1 MEDLMKHVVEQAVD
15 SATSEIIEG
24 VVVETVE
31 TVEITEM
38 STEEVAWE
46 VADIM
51 IDTGAGDAL
60 LALTG
65 GPVVLVLAYKVFKKW
80 RKGIR
85 EKQMMGKS

>member
-1 MEDLMKHVVEQAVD
+1 MDDLMKTVVEQAID
-15 SATSEIIEG
+15 SVTSEIVDGAI
-24 VVVETVE
+24 VETLE
-31 TVEITEM
+31 TTEV
-38 STEEVAWE
+38 STGDVAWE

>member
-1 MEDLMKHVVEQAVD
+1 MKTVVEQAID
-15 SATSEIIEG
+15 SATSEIVDG
-24 VVVETVE
+24 VIVETLE
-31 TVEITEM
+31 TTEV

-85 EKQMMGKS
+85 EKQMIRKS

>member
-1 MEDLMKHVVEQAVD
+1 MDDLMKTVVEQAID
-15 SATSEIIEG
+15 SATSEIVDGAI
-24 VVVETVE
+24 VKTLET
-31 TVEITEM
+31 TEM
-38 STEEVAWE
+38 PTEDVAWE
-46 VADIM
+46 VADII

>member
-1 MEDLMKHVVEQAVD
+1 MDDLMKTVVEQAID
-15 SATSEIIEG
+15 SATSEIVDGAI
-24 VVVETVE
+24 VETLE
-31 TVEITEM
+31 TTEM

-80 RKGIR
+80 RKDIR

>member
-1 MEDLMKHVVEQAVD
+1 MDDLMKHVVEQAVD
-15 SATSEIIEG
+15 SATSEIIDG

-31 TVEITEM
+31 TVETTEIP
-38 STEEVAWE
+38 SEDLAWE
-46 VADIM
+46 VADII

>member
-1 MEDLMKHVVEQAVD
+1 MDDLMKTVVEQAID
-15 SATSEIIEG
+15 SATSEIVDG
-24 VVVETVE
+24 VIVETLE
-31 TVEITEM
+31 TTEV

-85 EKQMMGKS
+85 EKQMIRKS

>member
-1 MEDLMKHVVEQAVD
+1 MDDLMKTVVERAID
-15 SATSEIIEG
+15 SVSTQTEN
-24 VVVETVE
+24 VVIETVSE
-31 TVEITEM
+31 TLEITEM
-38 STEEVAWE
+38 STEDVAWE

-65 GPVVLVLAYKVFKKW
+65 GPVALVLAYKVFKKW

>member
-1 MEDLMKHVVEQAVD
+1 MDDLMKTVVEQAID
-15 SATSEIIEG
+15 SATSEIVDG
-24 VVVETVE
+24 VIVETLE
-31 TVEITEM
+31 TTEV

>member
-1 MEDLMKHVVEQAVD
+1 MDDLMKTVVEQAID
-15 SATSEIIEG
+15 SATSEIVDG
-24 VVVETVE
+24 VIVETLE
-31 TVEITEM
+31 TTEM
-38 STEEVAWE
+38 STEDVAWE

>member
-1 MEDLMKHVVEQAVD
+1 MKTVVEQVVD
-15 SATSEIIEG
+15 SATSEIIDG

-31 TVEITEM
+31 TVETTEIP
-38 STEEVAWE
+38 SEDLAWE
-46 VADIM
+46 VADII

>member
-1 MEDLMKHVVEQAVD
+1 MDDLMKTVVEQVVD
-15 SATSEIIEG
+15 SVSTQTEN
-24 VVVETVE
+24 VVIETVSE
-31 TVEITEM
+31 TLETTEM
-38 STEEVAWE
+38 STEDVAWE

-65 GPVVLVLAYKVFKKW
+65 GLVASVLAYKVFKKW

>member
-1 MEDLMKHVVEQAVD
+1 MDDLMKTVVEQVVD
-15 SATSEIIEG
+15 SATSEIIDG

-31 TVEITEM
+31 TVETTEIP
-38 STEEVAWE
+38 SEDLAWE

>member
-1 MEDLMKHVVEQAVD
+1 MDDLMKTVVEQAID
-15 SATSEIIEG
+15 SATSEIVDG
-24 VVVETVE
+24 VIVETLE
-31 TVEITEM
+31 TTEM
-38 STEEVAWE
+38 STEDIAWE

-65 GPVVLVLAYKVFKKW
+65 GPVVLVLAYKVFKQW
-80 RKGIR
+80 RKDIR

>member
-1 MEDLMKHVVEQAVD
+1 MDDLMKTVVEQAID
-15 SATSEIIEG
+15 SATSEIVDG
-24 VVVETVE
+24 VIVETLE
-31 TVEITEM
+31 TTEIPTED
-38 STEEVAWE
+38 VAWE

>member
-1 MEDLMKHVVEQAVD
+1 MDDLMKTVVEQVVD
-15 SATSEIIEG
+15 SATSEIIDG

-31 TVEITEM
+31 TVETTEIP
-38 STEEVAWE
+38 SEDLAWE
-46 VADIM
+46 VADII

>member
-1 MEDLMKHVVEQAVD
+1 MDDLMKTVVEQAID
-15 SATSEIIEG
+15 SATSEIVDGAI
-24 VVVETVE
+24 VETLE
-31 TVEITEM
+31 TTEV
-38 STEEVAWE
+38 STEDVAWE